1 MVVQPPAMSLTNLR
15 KATHAFIYSFIDC
28 MHVKEVTEQNF
39 ADDLLAP
46 GTMPDAVDT
55 SDELG

>member
-1 MVVQPPAMSLTNLR
+1 MSLTNLR

-46 GTMPDAVDT
+46 GTVPDAVDT